1 MNENKIIKYAA
12 ALSFVALFLF
22 MGTTLP
28 INTIEATSIKVIAV
42 VNGKPITNIDFEKR
56 RNFLI
61 KTTGINDTA
70 ERSQQIDSDVLQMLI
85 DDIIKTEEGL
95 RLGSGAESAALERA
109 KALVD
114 RSFSQHGEEA
124 DVVMSRLG
132 IDRAFAEQ
140 KYLTDVLWI
149 STVQSR
155 FFQEFSNIKN
165 EAEAELERIRTNAL
179 KPQVDL
185 DEIVLV
191 PEPNRNFNDTLETA
205 RQMVDAI
212 RNGADFGRIA
222 QQYSV
227 SGSSQNGGDIGWV
240 VIENL
245 PDNIRSIV
253 ENLPLGSI
261 ADPVQIDG
269 SVVIYRLNGKREN
282 GTGAAIETEVLL
294 GRLVL
299 PEQAIDATSSETATS
314 KMIADTA
321 DIRSC
326 EQMQALHER
335 YASGIEFLFGAFKMR
350 DLAPQLQQILLPL
363 DKNEMSEPISDA
375 EGLSIFMVCDKRLL
389 GLDLPTF
396 EEVERS
402 IGNRHFS
409 VLSARYLSQLR
420 RRAIIEYRNGT

>member
-95 RLGSGAESAALERA
+95 RLGSGAEAAALERA

-299 PEQAIDATSSETATS
+299 PEQATDATSSETATS

-363 DKNEMSEPISDA
+363 DKNEMSEPINDA

-420 RRAIIEYRNGT
+420 RRAIIEYRNDT

>member
-1 MNENKIIKYAA
+1 MNKNKIIKYAA
-12 ALSFVALFLF
+12 ALFFVALFLF

-95 RLGSGAESAALERA
+95 RLGSGAEAAALERA

-205 RQMVDAI
+205 SQMVDAI

-299 PEQAIDATSSETATS
+299 PEQATDAASSETATS

>member
-1 MNENKIIKYAA
+1 MNKNKIIKYAA

-95 RLGSGAESAALERA
+95 RLGSGAEAAALERA

-350 DLAPQLQQILLPL
+350 DLAPQLQQILSPL

>member
-95 RLGSGAESAALERA
+95 RLGGGAEAAALERA

-205 RQMVDAI
+205 SQMVDAI